1 MRASAS
7 FLPLVFVVAA
17 GCGDGGSSPDA
28 ADSVDAATPVDV
40 NVVFDTEP
48 MFVFDAGSDAGPDA
62 PVTPIYATLHPDATS
77 NWSMLPAAMGTLGL
91 EAGTSQCRFLGA
103 DHPCDYEEIV
113 EAASRGELSA
123 IPMGTTA
130 WLQRTTSVTVE
141 GMERAAGPG
150 ANCQDWTFSGNH
162 LADGE
167 YVSFDVAG
175 VPTYHFDPDPTFD
188 PAQPGVFVTPGDVD
202 CGGVMRA
209 LLCCNAR

>member
-1 MRASAS
+1 MRASTVG
-7 FLPLVFVVAA
+7 LVLCLSGAA
-17 GCGDGGSSPDA
+17 LGCGDGGGA
-28 ADSVDAATPVDV
+28 ADAGTDAPGSVDAH
-40 NVVFDTEP
+40 VVLDTEP
-48 MFVFDAGSDAGPDA
+48 MPTLDAGSDAGGDA
-62 PVTPIYATLHPDATS
+62 PMTPIYATLHPDAPS
-77 NWSMLPAAMGTLGL
+77 NWGMLPAAMGMLGL
-91 EAGTSQCRFLGA
+91 EAGASQCRFLGA

-130 WLQRTTSVTVE
+130 WLQRTTSVTVD

-150 ANCQDWTFSGNH
+150 ANCQDWTFTGNH
-162 LADGE
+162 IADGE
-167 YVSFDVAG
+167 YVTFDAAG